1 VTGGN
6 SPAQEEKAGMT
17 IRYGGYVFDA
27 PAPVARWSAPHRA
40 GVYAIL
46 VADQRCQPMPFRVI
60 YFGESGNMSERGFLK
75 GHPKYSCCVREAG
88 SEQSLYIAVYP
99 MPESTPEQRRAV
111 ADVLISE
118 IGPVCNKP

>member
-1 VTGGN
+1 VTGEN
-6 SPAQEEKAGMT
+6 RPDQEDKAGMA

-46 VADQRCQPMPFRVI
+46 VADQTYQPMPFRVI
-60 YFGESGNMSERGFLK
+60 YFGESGNMSERRFFR
-75 GHPKYSCCVREAG
+75 GHPKYSCWIREAG

-99 MPESTPEQRRAV
+99 MPVSTREQRRAV
-111 ADVLISE
+111 AVGLISE
-118 IGPVCNKP
+118 IGPVCNQP

>member
-1 VTGGN
+1 M
-6 SPAQEEKAGMT
+6 A

-46 VADQRCQPMPFRVI
+46 VADQTYQPMPFRVI
-60 YFGESGNMSERGFLK
+60 YFGESGNMSERGFLN
-75 GHPKYSCCVREAG
+75 GHPKYSCWIREAG

-99 MPESTPEQRRAV
+99 MPESTPEHRRAV
-111 ADVLISE
+111 AGGLISE
-118 IGPVCNKP
+118 IGPVCNQP